1 MSDKKKEK
9 NKMTWREAFRL
20 NTRAMKLW
28 WKKYPQMFAA
38 NILNRI
44 VYTIVP
50 YINIW
55 FSARMIGELA
65 GERNRERL
73 FSLILALL
81 LLDVCFG
88 VARAALAHWNTAL
101 FWTAYEGVNC
111 MYNEK
116 LLSMDFASLDSSH
129 TRDLF
134 AKIQQNDNWANW
146 GLRRTLNQLG
156 YGYLIDGTVGIAGA
170 AVLSLPLFTR
180 SAARTAGGLAIINS
194 PLVNVL
200 LLGLLLGAVL
210 LSPALVRRADNYWA
224 GYSEE
229 ARFGNRAFGFFG
241 HAGYARHRALDV
253 RIYRQ
258 DVLFHKKLDIA
269 DSKSFG
275 IKSPIAKSARGASG
289 LLHASSDLVGR
300 VFTGAVYLFVCIKAW
315 AGACDVG
322 EVTQYIGAITLLYET
337 MANLLR
343 QLGEMRTNASFLQDT
358 FEFLDIPDDMYKGS
372 LTTEKRRDC
381 NYEIE
386 FCNVSFR
393 YPGTETDVLK
403 NVSLKFRVGEKLAV
417 VGENGSGKTTF
428 IKLLCRLYD
437 PTEGEIKLN
446 GIDIRKYSYR
456 EYMAIF
462 SVVFQDYKL
471 LAFSLGQNVAAG
483 MDYDADKVN
492 ACLKEAGVEERVSR
506 MKDGLETFLY
516 KDFDDEGVEISGG
529 EAQKIAIARALY
541 KDAAFLILDEPTAA
555 LDPVAEYEVYTKF
568 NEIVGERTAI
578 YISHRLASCRFCDEI
593 AVFDKGRVCQRG
605 SHEKLLADTGGKY
618 YALWHAQAQYYEKEN
633 VGCLCCKRE
642 AGGL

>member
-1 MSDKKKEK
+1 MLDKKKEK

-20 NTRAMKLW
+20 NNRAMKLW
-28 WKKYPQMFAA
+28 WEKYPQMFAT
-38 NILNRI
+38 NILTCVMN
-44 VYTIVP
+44 TATP

-55 FSARMIGELA
+55 FSARIIGELA
-65 GERNRERL
+65 GERNPERL
-73 FSLILALL
+73 FSLILSLL
-81 LLDVCFG
+81 LLNVFLG
-88 VARAALAHWNTAL
+88 VAKAVLAHWNSAL
-101 FWTAYEGVNC
+101 LWTAYEGVNC

-134 AKIQQNDNWANW
+134 AKIQQNDNWSNW
-146 GLRRTLNQLG
+146 GLRRTLWQVG
-156 YGYLIDGTVGIAGA
+156 YGFLIDGTVGIVGA

-180 SAARTAGGLAIINS
+180 AVSKTAGGLAIINS
-194 PLVNVL
+194 PLVNIL

-210 LSPALVRRADNYWA
+210 LSPALVRRADDYWVK
-224 GYSEE
+224 YSEQ

-241 HAGYARHRALDV
+241 RAGYEHHRALDV
-253 RIYRQ
+253 RVYRQ
-258 DVLFHKKLDIA
+258 DNLFRKKMKEA
-269 DSKSFG
+269 DGISFG
-275 IKSPIAKSARGASG
+275 IKSPIAKSARGAGG
-289 LLHASSDLVGR
+289 LLHAASDMVGR

-315 AGACDVG
+315 AGAFDVG
-322 EVTQYIGAITLLYET
+322 EVTQYIGAVTLLYET
-337 MANLLR
+337 MATLLR
-343 QLGEMRTNASFLQDT
+343 QLGEMRTNAAFLQDT

-393 YPGTETDVLK
+393 YPDTEIDVLK
-403 NVSLKFRVGEKLAV
+403 NVSLKFKVGEKLAV

-437 PTEGEIKLN
+437 PTEGEIRLN
-446 GIDIRKYSYR
+446 GIDIRKYSHR
-456 EYMAIF
+456 EYMSIF

-471 LAFSLGQNVAAG
+471 FAFPLGQNVAAG
-483 MDYDADKVN
+483 MDYDADKAK
-492 ACLKEAGVEERVSR
+492 ACLQEAGVGERVSR
-506 MKDGLETFLY
+506 MKDGLETYLY
-516 KDFDDEGVEISGG
+516 KDFDEEGVEVSGG

-633 VGCLCCKRE
+633 MG
-642 AGGL
+642 

>member
-1 MSDKKKEK
+1 MPDKKKEK
-9 NKMTWREAFRL
+9 NKMTWRKAFRL
-20 NTRAMKLW
+20 NSRAMKLW
-28 WKKYPQMFAA
+28 WEKEPKMFAA

-44 VYTIVP
+44 VYAAMP

-55 FSARMIGELA
+55 FSARIIGELA

-73 FSLILALL
+73 FSLILSLL
-81 LLDVCFG
+81 LLDVFLG
-88 VARAALAHWNTAL
+88 VAGAAIKHWNAAL

-134 AKIQQNDNWANW
+134 AKIQQNDNWSGW
-146 GLRRTLNQLG
+146 GLHKTLGQVG
-156 YGYLIDGTVGIAGA
+156 YGYLIDGAVGIAGA
-170 AVLSLPLFTR
+170 AMLSLPLFTR
-180 SAARTAGGLAIINS
+180 DAAKTAGGLAIINS
-194 PLVNVL
+194 PLANIL
-200 LLGLLLGAVL
+200 LLGLMLGAVL
-210 LSPALVRRADNYWA
+210 LSPALVRRADDYWVR
-224 GYSEE
+224 YSEQ
-229 ARFGNRAFGFFG
+229 ARFGNRAFWFFG
-241 HAGYARHRALDV
+241 HAGYEHHRALDV
-253 RIYRQ
+253 RVYRQ
-258 DVLFHKKLDIA
+258 DVLFRKKLGEA

-289 LLHASSDLVGR
+289 LLHAASDMVGR
-300 VFTGAVYLFVCIKAW
+300 LFTGAVYLFVCIKAW
-315 AGACDVG
+315 AGAFDVG
-322 EVTQYIGAITLLYET
+322 EVTQYIGAVTLLYET
-337 MANLLR
+337 IAQLLR

-393 YPGTETDVLK
+393 YPDTEIDVLK

-437 PTEGEIKLN
+437 PTEGEIRLN
-446 GIDIRKYSYR
+446 GIDIRKYGYR
-456 EYMAIF
+456 EYMSIF

-471 LAFSLGQNVAAG
+471 LAFPLGQNVTAG
-483 MDYDADKVN
+483 IEYDADKVK
-492 ACLKEAGVEERVSR
+492 ACLKEAGIGERVSR
-506 MKDGLETFLY
+506 MEDGLETFLY

-541 KDAAFLILDEPTAA
+541 KDAAFLVLDEPTAA

-593 AVFDKGRVCQRG
+593 AVFDKGRICQRG

-618 YALWHAQAQYYEKEN
+618 YALWHAQAQYYEKGN
-633 VGCLCCKRE
+633 MR
-642 AGGL
+642 

>member
-1 MSDKKKEK
+1 MPGKRKKE
-9 NKMTWREAFRL
+9 NKTTWREAFRC
-20 NTRAMKLW
+20 NIRAIKLW
-28 WKKYPQMFAA
+28 WKIYPQVLVSDILQRVAA
-38 NILNRI
+38 VFL
-44 VYTIVP
+44 P

-55 FSARMIGELA
+55 FSARIIEELA
-65 GERNRERL
+65 GDRNREVLR
-73 FSLILALL
+73 SLILTLL
-81 LLDVCFG
+81 VLDAFLG
-88 VARAALAHWNTAL
+88 VVKAGFEHWHTAA
-101 FWTAYEGVNC
+101 FRTAYERLDCV
-111 MYNEK
+111 YNDK
-116 LLSMDFASLDSSH
+116 MLSMDFALLDSSH

-134 AKIQQNDNWANW
+134 AKIQQNAKWSAW
-146 GLRRTLNQLG
+146 GMHKILWNAGRLV
-156 YGYLIDGTVGIAGA
+156 DSIAGIGGSV
-170 AVLSLPLFTR
+170 VLTWTLFTK
-180 SAARTAGGLAIINS
+180 SVPMEAGRLTVINS
-194 PLVNVL
+194 PVINML
-200 LLGLLLGAVL
+200 LLGLMFAAVL
-210 LSPALVRRADNYWA
+210 LTSALSRHANDYHVKYAEYM
-224 GYSEE
+224 
-229 ARFGNRAFGFFG
+229 RFGNRAFDFFG
-241 HAGYARHRALDV
+241 FAGYSHYRALDM

-258 DVLFHKKLDIA
+258 DIMYRKKI
-269 DSKSFG
+269 STVITEGFG
-275 IKSPIAKSARGASG
+275 IKSPIAKKAKDVMGILYG
-289 LLHASSDLVGR
+289 VSDAVGR
-300 VFTGAVYLFVCIKAW
+300 VFAGIVYFFVCIKAW
-315 AGACDVG
+315 AGAFGVG
-322 EVTQYIGAITLLYET
+322 EVTQYISAITLLYENI
-337 MANLLR
+337 ASLLR

-393 YPGTETDVLK
+393 YPGTETDALK

-483 MDYDADKVN
+483 MDYDADKVK

-605 SHEKLLADTGGKY
+605 SHEELLADTDGKY

-633 VGCLCCKRE
+633 MGCLCCKRE